1 MVIETL
7 SGVGV
12 IGYAIPNDI
21 LVGRYDP
28 HLRSLSQGSLCVF
41 HFRHFGSRSALGES
55 ASQPY
60 VGHES
65 LISAEL
71 RDPDL
76 SKDDSKHMMFY
87 EEYIQER
94 LRHRDQMRRWESYVN
109 GRPLRKD
116 GNSKNNQPLGEIV
129 RIKKC

>member
-7 SGVGV
+7 SGVGA

-41 HFRHFGSRSALGES
+41 RSWHFGSRSALGES

-71 RDPDL
+71 R
-76 SKDDSKHMMFY
+76 
-87 EEYIQER
+87 
-94 LRHRDQMRRWESYVN
+94 
-109 GRPLRKD
+109 G
-116 GNSKNNQPLGEIV
+116 IV
-129 RIKKC
+129 GI